1 MYTARE
7 SSTSIIFK
15 LINYKIYKNKQYIN
29 NLILILILIYSLIQI
44 TNSFSSI
51 ELEFISCNKR
61 ARLPTP
67 ISPKK

>member
-7 SSTSIIFK
+7 YSTSFIFK

-29 NLILILILIYSLIQI
+29 NLILILIYSLIQI